1 LNPSKSNPNGP
12 HILLVNPW
20 IHDFA
25 AYDYW
30 AKPIGLLTLAAILS
44 RHGCQVSYLD
54 CLNRFHPR
62 TTCIDSK
69 KRMGRGPYLKTPI
82 AKPQGLED
90 IQRTYSRYGILP
102 EWFLMDLKALKKP
115 DLVLVTSI
123 MTYWYPGVKET
134 IAHIRKVFCEVPI
147 VLGGIYATLWPDHA
161 RNVSGADEVICG
173 PAEAGILKLVK
184 EYTGFSAAL
193 QFDPLNLDDFPY
205 PAYHLERGLAHVPLL
220 TTRGCPFR
228 CSYCASTYLQP
239 RQMARSPFNVI
250 DEIRF
255 WHKKHG
261 VIDFAFYD
269 DALLIES
276 ERHAIPLFE
285 GILKSGISVRFH
297 TPNAVHVREIT
308 AKVARLMYRIG
319 IHTLR
324 LGLETTAFKDRNG
337 LDSKVSA
344 PEFAEAV
351 RHLKN
356 AGFDSGRVGAYLLIG
371 LPGQSEEAIE
381 DSIRIVKANNIRPVL
396 AQYTPVPHTALW
408 DQAVAASR
416 YDLNADP
423 IFSNNAIFPCQA
435 QDFSWDLITRLK
447 QLIEA

>member
-1 LNPSKSNPNGP
+1 MNLSKLNSNRP

-30 AKPIGLLTLAAILS
+30 AKPMGLLTLAAILD

-54 CLNRFHPR
+54 CLNRFHPLAR
-62 TTCIDSK
+62 NIDSK

-82 AKPQGLED
+82 TKPSGLKH

-102 EWFLMDLKALKKP
+102 EWFLMDLTAIKQP
-115 DLVLVTSI
+115 DLILVTSI
-123 MTYWYPGVKET
+123 MTYWYPGVIET
-134 IAHIRKVFCEVPI
+134 IAFIRKVFLDVPI
-147 VLGGIYATLWPDHA
+147 VLGGIYATLWPEHA
-161 RNVSGADEVICG
+161 RRVSGADQVVCG
-173 PAEAGILKLVK
+173 PAEAGILELVK
-184 EYTGFSAAL
+184 KYTGFSASL
-193 QFDPLNLDDFPY
+193 QFDSLNLDEFPY
-205 PAYHLERGLAHVPLL
+205 PAYHLEHGLAHVPLL
-220 TTRGCPFR
+220 TTRGCPFH

-239 RQMARSPFNVI
+239 RRMVRSPFNVL
-250 DEIRF
+250 DEILF
-255 WHKKHG
+255 WYKGHG

-269 DALLIES
+269 DALLVES

-285 GILKSGISVRFH
+285 GILKSGIPVRFH

-337 LDSKVSA
+337 LDSKVTA
-344 PEFAEAV
+344 TEFAEAV

-371 LPGQSEEAIE
+371 LPGQSEDAIK
-381 DSIRIVKANNIRPVL
+381 DSIEVVKASGIRPVL

-408 DQAVAASR
+408 DQAVAVSR

-423 IFSNNAIFPCQA
+423 IFSNNAIFPCQT
-435 QDFSWDLITRLK
+435 QDFSWDLITRFK

>member
-1 LNPSKSNPNGP
+1 
-12 HILLVNPW
+12 
-20 IHDFA
+20 
-25 AYDYW
+25 
-30 AKPIGLLTLAAILS
+30 
-44 RHGCQVSYLD
+44 
-54 CLNRFHPR
+54 
-62 TTCIDSK
+62 
-69 KRMGRGPYLKTPI
+69 MGRGPYLKRPI
-82 AKPQGLED
+82 AKPPGLED

-173 PAEAGILKLVK
+173 PAEAGILELVK
-184 EYTGFSAAL
+184 KYTGFSAPL
-193 QFDPLNLDDFPY
+193 QFDPLDLDDFPY
-205 PAYHLERGLAHVPLL
+205 PAYHLEHGLAHVPLL

-250 DEIRF
+250 DEIIY
-255 WHKKHG
+255 WHKEHG

-285 GILKSGISVRFH
+285 GILKSGVSVRFH

-308 AKVARLMYRIG
+308 AEVARLMYRIG

-344 PEFAEAV
+344 PEFTEAV

-371 LPGQSEEAIE
+371 LPGQSEEAIK

-423 IFSNNAIFPCQA
+423 IFSNNAIFPCQT
-435 QDFSWDLITRLK
+435 QDFSWDLVTRLK